1 MRSFRS
7 FFSTVL
13 RKARADP
20 EALVAVLQGLWP
32 HLTGEEISAHSRPV
46 SLRRSTL
53 VVEVASTRWTG
64 ELAGLEQML
73 VEKINRFWDDKLI
86 DRIEFQRRLS
96 Q

>member
-13 RKARADP
+13 HEARADP

-46 SLRRSTL
+46 SLRQSTL
-53 VVEVASTRWTG
+53 VVEVASTRWTR
-64 ELAGLEQML
+64 ELAGLEPML
-73 VEKINRFWDDKLI
+73 VEKINRFWDHKLI
-86 DRIEFQRRLS
+86 DRIEFRRRLS